1 MKRLTAFFL
10 LLVMLGCSLVPAL
23 AAEGPLFAR
32 EGVLR
37 VYGIVYGTGRF
48 PAELLETATDQYLE
62 NVGMTW
68 QGSAFVISIEE
79 DGTTTLVT
87 NRHCVEPTYADGLF
101 KELANYGVR
110 FANTEIYLVNDDMDR
125 LVRAEII
132 SISKKTDLAV
142 IRVKSLAR
150 RNLALKIWKGN
161 PTELEQKTVYTAG
174 FPGAADAIISKKAYQ
189 QLKSDKDSVTVAE
202 GKVTR
207 IVEADQTDDGQVIQH
222 TAATNHGNSGGPL
235 LDEDG
240 NVVGVNTWSA
250 DGGEQTYWSISNKEL
265 VSFLDENHIA
275 YQEGKKAFKLDWA
288 LIAVIAAAVLAIVL
302 VFVALRQ
309 RKVNQEQG
317 RKIEELLKKRLTQ
330 FTSVI
335 APKKKTVPEK
345 KEETPQTP
353 PQSGSQN
360 QLPGRVLRGEK
371 GALAGKSFT
380 LKEKNVIGRDPAQCT
395 VVFGKDVAGVS
406 RVHCT
411 IRVKESGVTVRD
423 ENSSNGT
430 YMDGKRIPAGVDVP
444 FHRGHKLGIGSAED
458 QVFTLHSLH

>member
-23 AAEGPLFAR
+23 AADAPLFAA

-37 VYGIVYGTGRF
+37 VYGVVRASGYIEG
-48 PAELLETATDQYLE
+48 QYLDR
-62 NVGMTW
+62 VPITW
-68 QGSAFVISIEE
+68 TGTAFAISIDE
-79 DGTTTLVT
+79 DGPVTLVT
-87 NRHCVEPTYADGLF
+87 NRHCVDALYEDQTMQALKAGGIRF
-101 KELANYGVR
+101 EKE
-110 FANTEIYLVNDDMDR
+110 EIYIVNDDMDR
-125 LVRAEII
+125 LVRAEVI
-132 SISKKTDLAV
+132 SISNKTDLALL
-142 IRVKSLAR
+142 RVKSLAR
-150 RNLALKIWKGN
+150 RNLALKIWKGD
-161 PTELEQKTVYTAG
+161 PSELKQQTVYTAG
-174 FPGAADAIISKKAYQ
+174 FPGAADGIKSEKAIQ
-189 QLKSDKDSVTVAE
+189 ELKSDKDSVTVAD

-207 IVEADQTDDGQVIQH
+207 IIEADQTDYGQVIQH
-222 TAATNHGNSGGPL
+222 TAALNGGNSGGPL

-250 DGGEQTYWSISNKEL
+250 TKGEQTYWSISNKEL
-265 VSFLDENHIA
+265 ISFLDENHAA

-309 RKVNQEQG
+309 RKVNKEQG

-345 KEETPQTP
+345 KEEPPKTP
-353 PQSGSQN
+353 PQSGSQG

-371 GALAGKSFT
+371 GALAGQSFT
-380 LKEKNVIGRDPAQCT
+380 LKEKNVIGRDPAQCS
-395 VVFGKDVAGVS
+395 VVFSKDVAGVS

-411 IRVKESGVTVRD
+411 IRVRESGVTVRD